1 MKTKGPWTWRW
12 TVLKTIKMT
21 LVRALIANLKMTVGG
36 DCAVSAYSHRPP
48 LSIKALT
55 LFLWR
60 GWGESAFGQMSATLP
75 PQLPASEIKQT
86 FLSTNLACLL
96 AFERQAARPHHAVS
110 VTPKLVN
117 VVSLLGLINESHL
130 STLLQNVVQN
140 VILSGKLSHRA
151 TCMQ

>member
-1 MKTKGPWTWRW
+1 MLFLHVGPLPQT
-12 TVLKTIKMT
+12 
-21 LVRALIANLKMTVGG
+21 
-36 DCAVSAYSHRPP
+36 
-48 LSIKALT
+48 LSINAVT
-55 LFLWR
+55 SDCQ
-60 GWGESAFGQMSATLP
+60 GGESAFGQMSSTLP
-75 PQLPASEIKQT
+75 TKWQPSKMKQT